1 MMRRRDFVWLIGG
14 VAAVQPLAVSAQQ
27 AARGASK
34 RQWAASAATMTFG
47 VLVLLGGAKGA
58 ADDEPIREQQTEVMF
73 LNLGYLGGL
82 LEARFYEPHSTTGDP
97 RDEIRQAASLYGL
110 DSVMMMSIA
119 KVESNFNPR
128 AGTG

>member
-1 MMRRRDFVWLIGG
+1 MRRRDFITLIGG

-34 RQWAASAATMTFG
+34 RQWAASTAAITFG

-58 ADDEPIREQQTEVMF
+58 ADDKPIREQQTEVMF
-73 LNLGYLGGL
+73 LDSFGYLGGS

-110 DSVMMMSIA
+110 DL
-119 KVESNFNPR
+119 
-128 AGTG
+128 

>member
-1 MMRRRDFVWLIGG
+1 MRRRDFITLIGS
-14 VAAVQPLAVSAQQ
+14 VAAVQPLAVSPQQ

-34 RQWAASAATMTFG
+34 RRWAASTAAITFG

-58 ADDEPIREQQTEVMF
+58 AEDNFIREQQTEVMF
-73 LNLGYLGGL
+73 LDAFGYLGGL
-82 LEARFYEPHSTTGDP
+82 LEARFHEPHSTTSDP

-128 AGTG
+128 AGT